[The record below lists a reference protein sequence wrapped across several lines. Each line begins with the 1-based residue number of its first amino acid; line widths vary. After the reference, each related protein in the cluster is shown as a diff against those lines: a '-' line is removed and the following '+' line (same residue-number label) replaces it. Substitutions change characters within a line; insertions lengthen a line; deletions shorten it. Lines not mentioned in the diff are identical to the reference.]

1 MQVPVYLMSL
11 YSKWQRLDVQ
21 ATLSDFV
28 VEFVE
33 EPWSRGSAMIASLV
47 VYLLC
52 LCATVKVLRNQ
63 ALKED
68 Q

>member
-1 MQVPVYLMSL
+1 MQVPVYLLSL
-11 YSKWQRLDVQ
+11 HSKWQRLDVL
-21 ATLSDFV
+21 ATLTDFV

-33 EPWSRGSAMIASLV
+33 EPWSRGSALIATII

-52 LCATVKVLRNQ
+52 LCGTVKLLRNQ